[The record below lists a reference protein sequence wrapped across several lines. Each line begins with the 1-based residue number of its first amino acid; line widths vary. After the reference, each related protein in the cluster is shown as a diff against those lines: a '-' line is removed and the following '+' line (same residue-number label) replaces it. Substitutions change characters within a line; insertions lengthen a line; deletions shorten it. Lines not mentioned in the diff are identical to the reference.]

1 MVLSCKKLKVL
12 IKVSGYIP
20 QERNIENSN
29 IKCLCM
35 TYENLKS
42 FRVESIIPVACK
54 LFLLHPSGI
63 ISMYCMSLEP
73 ILLELIM
80 AFHAELTYISEKFL
94 SDGNHYT

>member
-1 MVLSCKKLKVL
+1 
-12 IKVSGYIP
+12 
-20 QERNIENSN
+20 
-29 IKCLCM
+29 M

-42 FRVESIIPVACK
+42 FRVESIIQVACK

-80 AFHAELTYISEKFL
+80 VFHAELNYISEKFL

>member
-1 MVLSCKKLKVL
+1 
-12 IKVSGYIP
+12 
-20 QERNIENSN
+20 
-29 IKCLCM
+29 M

-42 FRVESIIPVACK
+42 FRVESIIQVACK

-80 AFHAELTYISEKFL
+80 VFHAELTYISEKFL